1 MDRHHREATAAARG
15 SSSAPTATRS
25 DAADA
30 ETPGGVNVLTLWTGN
45 GSAMAPLA
53 WLPVH
58 PVLLAY
64 VLAFGGAAVACF
76 AVVPRALR
84 IGHDGTRRG
93 LVWLLLASGTWA
105 AAHVAFLALPSVR
118 LDLAAYYVGLTVG
131 FAAVGPWLY
140 FCSAYTG
147 RSLHRSPT
155 LRRAAVATF
164 VVVMAVKFTNPLHGY
179 YFRTMEVEMPFPHLT
194 VVNGPAHWAAMGLA
208 YALSAVGYFMLLE
221 LFREVGHDTTPL
233 VALVGLSG
241 LPIVLDVVGA
251 ASPMLL
257 DITYEPLGFAA
268 MAVGLLLVYV
278 EDFQTVRMAGERDD
292 PVVVLDDDDRVRDY
306 NSEAEVLF
314 PALSV
319 DEPID
324 AVVPEVAAHTEAA
337 EAVVEVE
344 RRGGMRYFQ
353 LSANPFSTA
362 TAGSGRLITLTDI
375 TERQQYRERI
385 ERQNERLERFASVV
399 SHDLRNPLNVALGRI
414 GLASDDQDDEDLK
427 TAMEALER
435 MEVLIEDLLTLA
447 KEGQH
452 ISETET
458 VALSTVVGD
467 ARSVVETDR
476 ATIEL
481 VDDCTVD
488 ADPDRLQQLLENL
501 FRNAVEHGST
511 SPDSQAR
518 QDAVEH
524 GSTSPGSQA
533 HQDAVEHGSTS
544 PDSQARQDAV
554 DDGAPETADGDDGDK
569 GVPGGREVTITVGA
583 LEDGGGFYVADDGP
597 GISPA
602 EREDVLT
609 FGYSTAEGGTGFGL
623 AIVSEIAEAHGWDLG
638 VTESSAGG
646 ARFEITGVAVGPS
659 REPEGTAAGS
669 D

>member
-1 MDRHHREATAAARG
+1 MAT
-15 SSSAPTATRS
+15 P
-25 DAADA
+25 
-30 ETPGGVNVLTLWTGN
+30 
-45 GSAMAPLA
+45 A

-64 VLAFGGAAVACF
+64 LLAFGGAAVACF

-84 IGHDGTRRG
+84 IAHDGTRRG

-105 AAHVAFLALPSVR
+105 AAHVAFLVLPTVR

-147 RSLHRSPT
+147 RALHRSPT

-208 YALSAVGYFMLLE
+208 YALSAMGYFMLLE

-233 VALVGLSG
+233 VALIGLSG
-241 LPIVLDVVGA
+241 LPVLLDVVGA
-251 ASPMLL
+251 ASPLLL

-268 MAVGLLLVYV
+268 MAVGLLYVYV
-278 EDFQTVRMAGERDD
+278 EDFQTVRMAGEGDD
-292 PVVVLDDDDRVRDY
+292 PVVVLGDDDRVRDY
-306 NSEAEVLF
+306 NAEAEGLF

-319 DEPID
+319 DEPLE
-324 AVVPEVAAHTEAA
+324 AVAPEVAAHAEAA

-344 RRGGMRYFQ
+344 RRGGTRYFQ

-362 TAGSGRLITLTDI
+362 AAGSGRLITLSDI
-375 TERQQYRERI
+375 TERQQYRDRL

-399 SHDLRNPLNVALGRI
+399 SHDLRNPLNVAQGRI
-414 GLASDDQDDEDLK
+414 GLAKEDGEGDDLE
-427 TAMEALER
+427 AASEALDR
-435 MEVLIEDLLTLA
+435 MEVLIEDLLSLA
-447 KEGQH
+447 RQGQH

-476 ATIEL
+476 ASIEL
-481 VDDCTVD
+481 VEDRTLE

-511 SPDSQAR
+511 SP
-518 QDAVEH
+518 
-524 GSTSPGSQA
+524 GSHA

-544 PDSQARQDAV
+544 PASHARQDAGEDGPTSPDSQAHQES
-554 DDGAPETADGDDGDK
+554 DDHGRAEANDGDD
-569 GVPGGREVTITVGA
+569 GVPGGREVTVTVGA
-583 LEDGGGFYVADDGP
+583 LEDSGGFYVADDGP
-597 GISPA
+597 GIPSA
-602 EREDVLT
+602 ERDDVLS
-609 FGYSTAEGGTGFGL
+609 FGYSTVQDGTGFGL
-623 AIVSEIAEAHGWDLG
+623 AIVSEIAEAHGWDLE

-646 ARFEITGVAVGPS
+646 ARFEITGVAAGPDPGS
-659 REPEGTAAGS
+659 TSAEPDIE
-669 D
+669 

>member
-1 MDRHHREATAAARG
+1 
-15 SSSAPTATRS
+15 
-25 DAADA
+25 
-30 ETPGGVNVLTLWTGN
+30 
-45 GSAMAPLA
+45 MAPLA

-58 PVLLAY
+58 PVLTAY

-84 IGHDGTRRG
+84 IAHDGTRRG

-105 AAHVAFLALPSVR
+105 AANVTFLVLPSVR

-131 FAAVGPWLY
+131 VAAVGPWLY

-147 RSLHRSPT
+147 RALHRSPA

-164 VVVMAVKFTNPLHGY
+164 VVVMAVKFTNPIHGY

-194 VVNGPAHWAAMGLA
+194 VVNGPAHWIVMGLA

-241 LPIVLDVVGA
+241 LPIILDVAGA
-251 ASPMLL
+251 ASPLLL
-257 DITYEPLGFAA
+257 DITYEPLGVAA
-268 MAVGLLLVYV
+268 MAVGLLYVYV
-278 EDFQTVRMAGERDD
+278 EDFQTVRMAGEGDD
-292 PVVVLDDDDRVRDY
+292 PVVVLDDADRVRDY
-306 NSEAEVLF
+306 NAEAEALF

-319 DEPID
+319 DEPLE
-324 AVVPEVAAHTEAA
+324 AVAPEVAAHAEEA

-344 RRGGMRYFQ
+344 RRGGTRYFQ

-375 TERQQYRERI
+375 TERQQYRDRL

-399 SHDLRNPLNVALGRI
+399 SHDLRNPLNVAQGRI
-414 GLASDDQDDEDLK
+414 GLAGEDRDDADL
-427 TAMEALER
+427 EAATDALDR

-447 KEGQH
+447 RQGQH

-476 ATIEL
+476 ASIEL
-481 VDDCTVD
+481 VDDRTLD

-524 GSTSPGSQA
+524 GSRGPASQS

-554 DDGAPETADGDDGDK
+554 DDGTAEATDGDD
-569 GVPGGREVTITVGA
+569 GVPGGREVAITVGA
-583 LEDGGGFYVADDGP
+583 LEDGDGFFVADDGP

-602 EREDVLT
+602 ERDDVLS

-623 AIVSEIAEAHGWDLG
+623 AIVSEIAEAHGWDLE

-646 ARFEITGVAVGPS
+646 ARFEITGVAAGPDQGS
-659 REPEGTAAGS
+659 TSAERETE
-669 D
+669 